1 MKFIFII
8 ISLLIFYS
16 STLKSQGLD
25 VFGLGFYDVL
35 NESSSG
41 DETIDIRY
49 ERRFSNSI
57 LEIGPEDDNFF
68 FLKPFAG
75 FEFTGESAS
84 YFLAGIYLEDNLGQ
98 LFQGEENKLIF
109 TPSLGAGYYNDGSG
123 KKLGHEIEFRT
134 SLEISY
140 SLKNNNRIGISL
152 SHISNANI
160 GDKNPGVE
168 ILSISYQIPY

>member
-84 YFLAGIYLEDNLGQ
+84 YFLAGIYLEDNLGSATD
-98 LFQGEENKLIF
+98 IS
-109 TPSLGAGYYNDGSG
+109 TA
-123 KKLGHEIEFRT
+123 FRT
-134 SLEISY
+134 G
-140 SLKNNNRIGISL
+140 R
-152 SHISNANI
+152 AA
-160 GDKNPGVE
+160 
-168 ILSISYQIPY
+168 